1 VRDEF
6 QLQNYLA
13 RIGYHGPLAPD
24 FKTLAALQAAQ
35 VKAIAFE
42 ALDPLLGRP
51 VHINVASV
59 QNKLVDGRRGGY
71 CFEQNLLFKTALEA
85 IGFQVTGLTGRVR
98 WRFAPDDPLGP
109 RTHMLLKIDLPEG
122 PYIADAGFGSC
133 LLDAP
138 LKLEAGIEQPTAMG
152 TFRLSDVDGLN
163 WLSAKQPAGWR
174 TMYVFDLQPQ
184 ILSDYVLGSW
194 YASTHPSMPFTSMAV
209 MERLANDRRYR
220 LVNRR
225 LVTEARDGELISE
238 RMIETA
244 AELAQVIDEIFGVSL
259 PVPAEEIWARTNG

>member
-6 QLQNYLA
+6 RLQNYLE
-13 RIGYHGPLAPD
+13 RIGYRGPLAPD

-51 VHINVASV
+51 VHIDLPSV
-59 QNKLVDGRRGGY
+59 QTKLVDGRRGGY
-71 CFEQNLLFKTALEA
+71 CFEQNLLLKTALEA

-109 RTHMLLKIDLPEG
+109 RTHMLLKIDLPDG
-122 PYIADAGFGSC
+122 THIADAGFGSC

-152 TFRLSDVDGLN
+152 TFRLSETDGMYA
-163 WLSAKQPAGWR
+163 LSAKQPAGWR

-184 ILSDYVLGSW
+184 ILSDYILGSW
-194 YASTHPSMPFTSMAV
+194 YTSTHPSIPFTSMAV
-209 MERLANDRRYR
+209 MERLADDRRYR

-225 LVTEARDGELISE
+225 LVTEKRDGELLSE
-238 RMIETA
+238 RMIETS
-244 AELAQVIDEIFGVSL
+244 AELAHIIDEVFGVTL
-259 PVPAEEIWARTNG
+259 PVPAEELWARTAG

>member
-1 VRDEF
+1 MRDEF

-13 RIGYHGPLAPD
+13 RIGYRGPLSPEL
-24 FKTLAALQAAQ
+24 KTLAALHAAH
-35 VKAIAFE
+35 VNAIAFD

-51 VHINVASV
+51 VHVDLASV

-71 CFEQNLLFKTALEA
+71 CFEQNLLLKAALEA
-85 IGFQVTGLTGRVR
+85 IGFEVTGLTGRVR
-98 WRFAPDDPLGP
+98 WRFAPEDPLGP

-122 PYIADAGFGSC
+122 SYLVDAGFGSC
-133 LLDAP
+133 VLDAP

-152 TFRLSDVDGLN
+152 TFRLNQADGLY

-184 ILSDYVLGSW
+184 IPSDYVLGNW
-194 YASTHPSMPFTSMAV
+194 YTSTHPSIPFTFMAV
-209 MERLANDRRYR
+209 MERLAGDRRHK

-225 LVTEARDGELISE
+225 LVTEARDGEMVSE
-238 RMIETA
+238 RMIESA
-244 AELAQVIDEIFGVSL
+244 AELAQVIDEVFGVTL
-259 PVPAEEIWARTNG
+259 PAPAEEIWARTEG

>member
-1 VRDEF
+1 VQDEF

-13 RIGYHGPLAPD
+13 RIGYRGPLAPD
-24 FKTLAALQAAQ
+24 WKTLAALQTAQ

-42 ALDPLLGRP
+42 GLDPLLGRP
-51 VHINVASV
+51 VHVDLASV
-59 QNKLVDGRRGGY
+59 QDKLVGGRRGGY
-71 CFEQNLLFKTALEA
+71 CFEQNLLLKTALEA

-122 PYIADAGFGSC
+122 SYLADAGFGSC

-138 LKLEAGIEQPTAMG
+138 LKLEPGIEQPTAMG
-152 TFRLSDVDGLN
+152 TFRLSESDGLYG
-163 WLSAKQPAGWR
+163 LSAKQPAGWR

-184 ILSDYVLGSW
+184 IASDYALGNW
-194 YASTHPSMPFTSMAV
+194 YASTHPTMPFTSMAV
-209 MERLANDRRYR
+209 MERLGDDRRYK
-220 LVNRR
+220 LINRR
-225 LVTEARDGELISE
+225 LVTEARDGELVGE

-244 AELAQVIDEIFGVSL
+244 AELAQVIDGIFGVSL
-259 PVPAEEIWARTNG
+259 PVAVEEVWARTAG